1 MAGWDTTKDLM
12 KERRAMNNDDDVFE
26 KAAAD
31 TVEAVARSQ
40 KYLYLIALKPTGM
53 ESRSDI
59 IPYLKENG
67 AVHLLSDVWLL
78 KSHYRFAEDIKHEV
92 ERWQDFQ
99 GRFFAIKLNQPADLA
114 RIGLSTEAEA
124 WLSELVQ

>member
-1 MAGWDTTKDLM
+1 M
-12 KERRAMNNDDDVFE
+12 K
-26 KAAAD
+26 KCI
-31 TVEAVARSQ
+31 
-40 KYLYLIALKPTGM
+40 YLIARKRAGL
-53 ESRSDI
+53 ESRSDV
-59 IPYLKENG
+59 IPYLKESN

-92 ERWQDFQ
+92 ERWQDFK